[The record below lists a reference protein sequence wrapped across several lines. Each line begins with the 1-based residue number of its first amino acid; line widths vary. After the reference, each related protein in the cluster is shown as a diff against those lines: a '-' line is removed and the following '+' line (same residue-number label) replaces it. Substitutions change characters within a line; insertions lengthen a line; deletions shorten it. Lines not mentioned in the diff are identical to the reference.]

1 MSSSR
6 QICNIFSWLELL
18 NYCPDGG
25 NGDFQFFGSFL
36 TDTFCFVKLNNL
48 VLYIRTIFF
57 GLTHCDRWLREFGL
71 CIPYI
76 YNPVEQEVM
85 TGQFQSPWCAIK
97 CKYEWIN
104 FRDILLI
111 RISRGA
117 NNGSQHALEKKHLFH
132 NVSFPPLSI
141 VLLHWKF
148 RILCNFWK
156 IKKINDANLF
166 SQQPLLILTKGA
178 NISGWHCMCVT
189 SLTCQLCFSAL
200 WSGRVERMGPLLT
213 LR

>member
-1 MSSSR
+1 ME
-6 QICNIFSWLELL
+6 I
-18 NYCPDGG
+18 
-25 NGDFQFFGSFL
+25 FQFFGSFL

-48 VLYIRTIFF
+48 VLYIITIFF
-57 GLTHCDRWLREFGL
+57 GFTRCYRWLREFGL

-85 TGQFQSPWCAIK
+85 TGQFQSPWCSIK
-97 CKYEWIN
+97 FKYEWIN

-111 RISRGA
+111 
-117 NNGSQHALEKKHLFH
+117 HLFH

-141 VLLHWKF
+141 ILLHWKF

-156 IKKINDANLF
+156 IKKINDADLF

-178 NISGWHCMCVT
+178 NISGRHCMCVT